1 MSENIWVLKLDSRFR
16 CLFPQMALLSNSC
29 LSNCRCLHRDS
40 GAIRGLEI
48 RAQVPIKAGTELS
61 IQYNTL
67 VLGHRKRRQLFRQG
81 QSKECTCWE
90 TSFGR
95 KPLKGTVW
103 ETQVFAKLWDMH
115 NIHNFFKRVSILS
128 FRLTKQQKLVWFF
141 DCQCVRCCDATEMG
155 SYLNGLV
162 CQECAKL
169 KKKGTKAS
177 FPNISFL

>member
-1 MSENIWVLKLDSRFR
+1 MDHREDRLNEDRITWDAMKVDIVDYLLNDLQLDDLFDEEEIQKCIGIIRINGISSTDNQGPGFR

-81 QSKECTCWE
+81 QSKEHNLWVTPN
-90 TSFGR
+90 GR
-95 KPLKGTVW
+95 K
-103 ETQVFAKLWDMH
+103 
-115 NIHNFFKRVSILS
+115 R
-128 FRLTKQQKLVWFF
+128 
-141 DCQCVRCCDATEMG
+141 
-155 SYLNGLV
+155 
-162 CQECAKL
+162 
-169 KKKGTKAS
+169 
-177 FPNISFL
+177 

>member
-1 MSENIWVLKLDSRFR
+1 MQMSENIWVLKLDSRFR

-81 QSKECTCWE
+81 QSKERTRWVTPNGRHPLGDIPWE
-90 TSFGR
+90 TSLGIF
-95 KPLKGTVW
+95 
-103 ETQVFAKLWDMH
+103 EKL
-115 NIHNFFKRVSILS
+115 
-128 FRLTKQQKLVWFF
+128 
-141 DCQCVRCCDATEMG
+141 
-155 SYLNGLV
+155 
-162 CQECAKL
+162 
-169 KKKGTKAS
+169 
-177 FPNISFL
+177 

>member
-1 MSENIWVLKLDSRFR
+1 MSENIWVMKLDSRFR

-81 QSKECTCWE
+81 QSKEHTCWE
-90 TSFGR
+90 T
-95 KPLKGTVW
+95 PLGKRPCTMLQKFSKCEVKAALCGNFTILLPH
-103 ETQVFAKLWDMH
+103 KLYVKS
-115 NIHNFFKRVSILS
+115 NF
-128 FRLTKQQKLVWFF
+128 
-141 DCQCVRCCDATEMG
+141 
-155 SYLNGLV
+155 
-162 CQECAKL
+162 
-169 KKKGTKAS
+169 
-177 FPNISFL
+177 